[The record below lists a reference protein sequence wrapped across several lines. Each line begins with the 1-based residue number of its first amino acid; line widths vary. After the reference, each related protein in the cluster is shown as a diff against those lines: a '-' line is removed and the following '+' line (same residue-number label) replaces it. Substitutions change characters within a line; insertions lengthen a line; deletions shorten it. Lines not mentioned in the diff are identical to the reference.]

1 MMFHNLLQIFQG
13 SLGLKNVQT
22 KLGGFY
28 SKSLKKSRQKKQ
40 KGQK

>member
-1 MMFHNLLQIFQG
+1 MMFHNLQILQG

-40 KGQK
+40 KGKK